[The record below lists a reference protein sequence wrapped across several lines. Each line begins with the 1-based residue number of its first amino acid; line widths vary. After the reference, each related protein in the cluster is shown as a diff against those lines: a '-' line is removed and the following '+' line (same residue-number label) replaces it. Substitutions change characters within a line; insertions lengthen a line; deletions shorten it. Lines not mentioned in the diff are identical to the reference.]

1 MASVLS
7 QVCLIGAGEYR
18 ERKKEGKQVKERER
32 ERESTTWMSVSLII
46 TAPLQSVIRENG
58 AAVSGTRQCEH

>member
-32 ERESTTWMSVSLII
+32 EREHYLDVSQFNYNCPF
-46 TAPLQSVIRENG
+46 TVGDQREWSSSKWYS
-58 AAVSGTRQCEH
+58 AV